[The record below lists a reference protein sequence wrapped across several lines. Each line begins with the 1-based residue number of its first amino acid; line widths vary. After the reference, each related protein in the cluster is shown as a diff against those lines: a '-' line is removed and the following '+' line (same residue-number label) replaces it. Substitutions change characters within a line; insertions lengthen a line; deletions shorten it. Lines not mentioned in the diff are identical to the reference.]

1 MTLYMSNME
10 RVKQVRKEEK
20 VTKDTLAKALGISVK
35 EYTFIE
41 DNKNEYRNGWGFSPD
56 ELELLAKPLG
66 TTASYLTGDLPYI
79 SKEEREYRRGIKDR
93 AKLELNA
100 YEASDPY
107 VGFPTDTDILMHT
120 RMAQLNTAAN
130 LVRLTESVEQ
140 LCQKVC
146 ELDYDIDSYNT
157 HEAYTRDAEANYP
170 SK

>member
-56 ELELLAKPLG
+56 ELEILAKPLG

-79 SKEEREYRRGIKDR
+79 SKEEREYRREIKDR
-93 AKLELNA
+93 AKRE
-100 YEASDPY
+100 YDVYKASEPY
-107 VGFPTDTDILMHT
+107 HGFPNGDILLSV

-140 LCQKVC
+140 LCQKVYK
-146 ELDYDIDSYNT
+146 LDYDIDSYNE
-157 HEAYTRDAEANYP
+157 HEACTRDAEANYP
-170 SK
+170 RK